1 MALKT
6 DTEHADETS
15 WLVCCTANKD
25 LHDSSEQKTKL
36 VREADEASWWAES
49 KKQHS
54 SYWTLSN
61 TYAVD
66 GKIYGPQKPN
76 QIKNWEETIIHM

>member
-54 SYWTLSN
+54 NYWTLSN

-66 GKIYGPQKPN
+66 GKMDHRN
-76 QIKNWEETIIHM
+76 QTKLRT